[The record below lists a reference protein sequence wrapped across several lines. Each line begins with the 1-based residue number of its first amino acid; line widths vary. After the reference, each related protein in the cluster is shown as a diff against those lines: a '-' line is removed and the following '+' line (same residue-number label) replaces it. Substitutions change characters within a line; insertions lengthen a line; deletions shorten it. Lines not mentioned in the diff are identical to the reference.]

1 MKKKILLISNMYPDK
16 KNPSFGVFVKRSEEI
31 LICEGFEVNK
41 IVLFKE
47 RRKIYKAIKYIK
59 HYVHS
64 VFSIIF
70 NSNDIIYVHYASHNA
85 LPIIVAKLFKRK
97 KQLVTNVHGSD
108 VVPETTIQQF
118 FQPLVK
124 KMLRMSDKIIVP
136 SKYFKQLVR
145 KKYNLDSGN
154 IYISPSGGIDQK
166 IFFKTNEIDK
176 IPNLDKNYNYI
187 GYVGRVDKGKGWNLF
202 VDLIAKIK
210 EKGILEQN
218 IRFIIVGNGAEYSQM
233 LEKIEGNNLKEEILL
248 MDFLN
253 QEQLRNIYNMIDL
266 FIFPTTREG
275 ESLGLVGLE
284 AMACGTPVVGSSMAG
299 PKEYIEHGENG
310 FLFEPG
316 NLDDLFK
323 QVEKYYNLT
332 KDNKIL
338 MGENA
343 RNTSNL
349 YSKEK
354 VKEQLIRIFNEVR
367 EKG

>member
-1 MKKKILLISNMYPDK
+1 
-16 KNPSFGVFVKRSEEI
+16 
-31 LICEGFEVNK
+31 
-41 IVLFKE
+41 
-47 RRKIYKAIKYIK
+47 
-59 HYVHS
+59 
-64 VFSIIF
+64 
-70 NSNDIIYVHYASHNA
+70 
-85 LPIIVAKLFKRK
+85 
-97 KQLVTNVHGSD
+97 
-108 VVPETTIQQF
+108 
-118 FQPLVK
+118 
-124 KMLRMSDKIIVP
+124 
-136 SKYFKQLVR
+136 
-145 KKYNLDSGN
+145 
-154 IYISPSGGIDQK
+154 
-166 IFFKTNEIDK
+166 
-176 IPNLDKNYNYI
+176 
-187 GYVGRVDKGKGWNLF
+187 
-202 VDLIAKIK
+202 
-210 EKGILEQN
+210 
-218 IRFIIVGNGAEYSQM
+218 EYSQM

-310 FLFEPG
+310 FLFETG
-316 NLDDLFK
+316 NLDDWLK